1 MDVQQKIGALFPS
14 EKDIPREFQI
24 AQPITQDVYLV
35 NGELHPWDGPW
46 QDVYSPVHVADG
58 AGLAPKFLGRYPL
71 MPTAK
76 AEEVLAAAVRAF
88 DHGRGLW
95 PTLSVRE
102 RIKYTEDFVYRF
114 REKREEVVRIM
125 MWEIGKSLTDSAQR
139 VRPDGGLYCRHHRG
153 LERPGP
159 GTAPGLSW
167 NRALSGRSGGRPWA
181 WFYAWGPFNYPL
193 NETFTLADSG
203 PDHGQHRSFSNR
215 RSWECCSFTLPGGLP
230 GFLPAGGDQ
239 HHLRAGPGDR
249 HTLMALGQIDVLAFI
264 GTSKPAD

>member
-1 MDVQQKIGALFPS
+1 MDVQEKIGALFPA

-76 AEEVLAAAVRAF
+76 AEEVLAAAVKAF

-125 MWEIGKSLTDSAQR
+125 MWEIGKSLTDSRKEFDRTVDYIVDTIEALKDLDR
-139 VRPDGGLYCRHHRG
+139 VSARFVIEQGIIGQIRRAPLGVVLCHGPVQLPFERDLYPPD
-153 LERPGP
+153 PG
-159 GTAPGLSW
+159 S
-167 NRALSGRSGGRPWA
+167 
-181 WFYAWGPFNYPL
+181 
-193 NETFTLADSG
+193 
-203 PDHGQHRSFSNR
+203 DHGQ
-215 RSWECCSFTLPGGLP
+215 PGGFQTAEAGSPALSPYPGSFP

-249 HTLMALGQIDVLAFI
+249 HTLDAHR
-264 GTSKPAD
+264 PN